1 MAATP
6 KAGTATRAARHG
18 DTHGTSGAPEAKSIG
33 SDDYSLSRVPRD
45 KRFGFWSMLLQWL
58 AQSGSISQFTL
69 GATIGV
75 GMTFGDA
82 FLAFTLG
89 AVILEIVIFAI
100 GMAGMRE
107 GLATPMLTRWV
118 GFGRNGSALVS
129 FVIAVSLVGWFGV
142 QNTIFGNS
150 VSALIGGPSW
160 MWCAL
165 AGAAITALVIFGF
178 RYMAVFAKIVTPLFF
193 AMVAWSVVSTLK
205 DHSIGDLIDSP
216 APGQTIPLA
225 VAATAIAGGYMT
237 GAIVAPEMTRYN
249 RKGSHVFLQSAASMI
264 LSEYIVGMTGVLLGH
279 LVKSSEVSHIVLS
292 TSGAFG
298 VIVVLMSTAKINDWN
313 LYGSSL
319 GVVNFFQVVFG
330 KRLHRGVI
338 TIVLGVAGTV
348 LSAVGIMTHFTD
360 FLSVLGVAIPPIGG
374 IIVAEY
380 WVVKRMRKP
389 LDDTRESETLPKT
402 SPTWVPMSLAIWIAA
417 FCVGKFYDGGIPA
430 LNSLATAFVLYSVL
444 GLLGWVKPYGTST
457 LDDADADAPAARDTT
472 PVGAA

>member
-6 KAGTATRAARHG
+6 QA
-18 DTHGTSGAPEAKSIG
+18 EAVAHETKSIG
-33 SDDYSLSRVPRD
+33 SDDYALSRVPRD

-100 GMAGMRE
+100 GLAGMRE

-150 VSALIGGPSW
+150 VSALVGGPSW
-160 MWCAL
+160 MWCVL
-165 AGAAITALVIFGF
+165 AGVAITALVIFGF
-178 RYMAVFAKIVTPLFF
+178 KYMAVFAKIVTPLFF
-193 AMVAWSVVSTLK
+193 AMVAWSVISTLK
-205 DHSIGDLIDSP
+205 DHSLSELISSP
-216 APGQTIPLA
+216 PPGQTIPLA
-225 VAATAIAGGYMT
+225 VAATAIAGGFMT

-249 RKGSHVFLQSAASMI
+249 SKGSHVFVQSASSMI

-292 TSGAFG
+292 TSGVFG
-298 VIVVLMSTAKINDWN
+298 VLVVLMSTAKINDWN

-330 KRLHRGVI
+330 KRLHRGVV

-348 LSAVGIMTHFTD
+348 LSAVGIMTHFTE

-380 WVVKRMRKP
+380 WIVKRMRKP
-389 LDDTRESETLPKT
+389 LDETRASETLPAS

-430 LNSLATAFVLYSVL
+430 LNSLATAFVLYCVL
-444 GLLGWVKPYGTST
+444 GLLGWVKPYGTSA
-457 LDDADADAPAARDTT
+457 LDDADDSAPAARATT
-472 PVGAA
+472 SVGAA

>member
-1 MAATP
+1 M
-6 KAGTATRAARHG
+6 TATAT
-18 DTHGTSGAPEAKSIG
+18 DTKRLG
-33 SDDYSLSRVPRD
+33 SDDYSLSRVPREQ
-45 KRFGFWSMLLQWL
+45 RLGFWTMLLQWL

-75 GMTFGDA
+75 GMTFGNA

-89 AVILEIVIFAI
+89 AVILEVVIFAI
-100 GMAGMRE
+100 GLAGMRE
-107 GLATPMLTRWV
+107 GLATPMLTRWI

-150 VSALIGGPSW
+150 VSALVGGPAW
-160 MWCAL
+160 MWCVA
-165 AGAAITALVIFGF
+165 AGLAITVLVIFGF
-178 RYMAVFAKIVTPLFF
+178 RYMALFAKIVTPLFF
-193 AMVAWSVVSTLK
+193 ALVAWSVTSTLM
-205 DHSIGDLIDSP
+205 DHSIGDLISSP

-237 GAIVAPEMTRYN
+237 GAIVSPEMTRYN
-249 RKGSHVFLQSAASMI
+249 RKGSHVFLQSASSMI
-264 LSEYIVGMTGVLLGH
+264 LSEYIVGLTGVLLGH

-292 TSGAFG
+292 TSGAIG

-319 GVVNFFQVVFG
+319 GVVNFFQVVFN
-330 KRLHRGVI
+330 KRVHRGAV
-338 TIVLGVAGTV
+338 TIALGIAGTV
-348 LSAVGIMTHFTD
+348 LSAVGIMSHFTE
-360 FLSVLGVAIPPIGG
+360 FLTILGVAIPPIGG

-389 LDDTRESETLPKT
+389 LDETREAQTLPAH
-402 SPTWVPMSLAIWIAA
+402 SPTWVPMSIAIWIAA

-430 LNSLATAFVLYSVL
+430 LNSLATAFVLYCAL
-444 GLLGWVKPYGTST
+444 GLLGWIKPYGTSV
-457 LDDADADAPAARDTT
+457 LADEQDATAPAARTTT

>member
-6 KAGTATRAARHG
+6 QAETV
-18 DTHGTSGAPEAKSIG
+18 APETKAIG
-33 SDDYSLSRVPRD
+33 SDDYALSRVPRD

-100 GMAGMRE
+100 GLAGMRE

-150 VSALIGGPSW
+150 VSALVGGPSW
-160 MWCAL
+160 MWCVL
-165 AGAAITALVIFGF
+165 AGIAITALVIFGF
-178 RYMAVFAKIVTPLFF
+178 KYMAVFAKIVTPLFF
-193 AMVAWSVVSTLK
+193 AMVAWSIVSTLK
-205 DHSIGDLIDSP
+205 DHSLSELIHSP
-216 APGQTIPLA
+216 PPGQTIPLA

-237 GAIVAPEMTRYN
+237 GAIVSPEMTRYN
-249 RKGSHVFLQSAASMI
+249 RKGSHVFLQSASSMI
-264 LSEYIVGMTGVLLGH
+264 LSEYIVGLTGVLLGH
-279 LVKSSEVSHIVLS
+279 LVKSNEVSHIVLS

-330 KRLHRGVI
+330 KRIHRGAV
-338 TIVLGVAGTV
+338 TIVLGIAGTV
-348 LSAVGIMTHFTD
+348 LSAVGIMTHFTE
-360 FLSVLGVAIPPIGG
+360 FLSILGVAIPPIGG

-380 WVVKRMRKP
+380 WVVKKMRRP
-389 LDDTRESETLPKT
+389 LDETRESETLPRT
-402 SPTWVPMSLAIWIAA
+402 SPTWVPMSIAIWIAA

-430 LNSLATAFVLYSVL
+430 LNSLATAFILYSVL

-457 LDDADADAPAARDTT
+457 LDDEDDASAPAAPVTT

>member
-1 MAATP
+1 MAA
-6 KAGTATRAARHG
+6 AAPQ
-18 DTHGTSGAPEAKSIG
+18 AEAKSIG

-100 GMAGMRE
+100 GLAGMRE

-150 VSALIGGPSW
+150 VSALVGGPSW
-160 MWCAL
+160 MWCVL
-165 AGAAITALVIFGF
+165 AGVAITALVIFGF
-178 RYMAVFAKIVTPLFF
+178 KYMAVFAKIVTPLFF
-193 AMVAWSVVSTLK
+193 AMVAWSIVSTLK
-205 DHSIGDLIDSP
+205 DHSISELIHSP

-225 VAATAIAGGYMT
+225 VAATAIAGGFMT

-249 RKGSHVFLQSAASMI
+249 RKGSHVFIQSASSMI

-279 LVKSSEVSHIVLS
+279 LVKSNEVSHIVLS

-330 KRLHRGVI
+330 KRLHRGAV
-338 TIVLGVAGTV
+338 TIVLGIAGTI
-348 LSAVGIMTHFTD
+348 LSAVGIMTHFTE

-389 LDDTRESETLPKT
+389 LDDTRESETLPKS
-402 SPTWVPMSLAIWIAA
+402 SPTWVPMSIAIWIAA
-417 FCVGKFYDGGIPA
+417 FCVGKFYEGGIPA
-430 LNSLATAFVLYSVL
+430 LNSLATAFILYSVL
-444 GLLGWVKPYGTST
+444 GLLGWVKPYGTSA
-457 LDDADADAPAARDTT
+457 LDDEDAAAPAARATT

>member
-6 KAGTATRAARHG
+6 QAEAV
-18 DTHGTSGAPEAKSIG
+18 APEAKSIG
-33 SDDYSLSRVPRD
+33 SDDYALSRVPRD

-100 GMAGMRE
+100 GLAGMRE

-150 VSALIGGPSW
+150 VSALVGGPSW
-160 MWCAL
+160 MWCVL
-165 AGAAITALVIFGF
+165 AGIAITALVIFGF
-178 RYMAVFAKIVTPLFF
+178 KYMAVFAKIVTPLFF
-193 AMVAWSVVSTLK
+193 AMVAWSIISTLK
-205 DHSIGDLIDSP
+205 DHSLSELIHSP
-216 APGQTIPLA
+216 PPGQTIPLA

-237 GAIVAPEMTRYN
+237 GAIVSPEMTRYN
-249 RKGSHVFLQSAASMI
+249 RKGSHVFLQSASSMI
-264 LSEYIVGMTGVLLGH
+264 LSEYIVGLTGVLLGH
-279 LVKSSEVSHIVLS
+279 LVKSNEVSHIVLS

-330 KRLHRGVI
+330 KRIHRGAV
-338 TIVLGVAGTV
+338 TIVLGIAGTV
-348 LSAVGIMTHFTD
+348 LSAVGIMTHFTE
-360 FLSVLGVAIPPIGG
+360 FLSILGVAIPPIGG

-380 WVVKRMRKP
+380 WVVKKMRRP
-389 LDDTRESETLPKT
+389 LDETRASETLPKT
-402 SPTWVPMSLAIWIAA
+402 SPTWVPMSIAIWIAA

-430 LNSLATAFVLYSVL
+430 LNSLATAFILYSVL

-457 LDDADADAPAARDTT
+457 LDDEDDTTAPAAATS

>member
-6 KAGTATRAARHG
+6 Q
-18 DTHGTSGAPEAKSIG
+18 SGAVASAPKSIG

-45 KRFGFWSMLLQWL
+45 QRFGFWSMLLQWL

-89 AVILEIVIFAI
+89 AVILEVVIFAI
-100 GMAGMRE
+100 GLAGMRE

-142 QNTIFGNS
+142 QNKIFGDS
-150 VSALIGGPSW
+150 VSALVGGPAW
-160 MWCAL
+160 MWCVL
-165 AGAAITALVIFGF
+165 AGIAITALVIFGF
-178 RYMAVFAKIVTPLFF
+178 KYMANFAKIVTPLFF
-193 AMVAWSVVSTLK
+193 AMVAFSVIRTLN
-205 DHSIGDLIDSP
+205 DHSFGDLVHSP
-216 APGQTIPLA
+216 PPGDTIPLA

-237 GAIVAPEMTRYN
+237 GAIVSPEMTRYN
-249 RKGSHVFLQSAASMI
+249 RKGSHVFLQSASSMI
-264 LSEYIVGMTGVLLGH
+264 LSEYIVGLTGVLLGH
-279 LVKSSEVSHIVLS
+279 LVKSNEVSHIVLS

-298 VIVVLMSTAKINDWN
+298 VLVVLMSTAKINDWN

-330 KRLHRGVI
+330 KRVHRGAV
-338 TIVLGVAGTV
+338 TIVLGIAGTV
-348 LSAVGIMTHFTD
+348 LSAVGIMSHFTE
-360 FLSVLGVAIPPIGG
+360 FLTILGVAIPPIGG

-389 LDDTRESETLPKT
+389 LDETREAQTLPAH
-402 SPTWVPMSLAIWIAA
+402 SPTWVPMSIVIWIAA

-430 LNSLATAFVLYSVL
+430 LNSLATAFVLYSAL
-444 GLLGWVKPYGTST
+444 GLLGWIKPYGTSV
-457 LDDADADAPAARDTT
+457 LADEQDGPAPDARTTT

>member
-1 MAATP
+1 MAA
-6 KAGTATRAARHG
+6 
-18 DTHGTSGAPEAKSIG
+18 APQAEAVAHETKSIG
-33 SDDYSLSRVPRD
+33 SDDYALSRVPRD

-100 GMAGMRE
+100 GLAGMRE

-150 VSALIGGPSW
+150 VSALVGGPSW
-160 MWCAL
+160 MWCVL
-165 AGAAITALVIFGF
+165 AGIAITALVIFGF

-193 AMVAWSVVSTLK
+193 AMVAWSIVSTLK
-205 DHSIGDLIDSP
+205 DHSLSELIHSP
-216 APGQTIPLA
+216 PPGQTIPLA

-237 GAIVAPEMTRYN
+237 GAIVSPEMTRYN
-249 RKGSHVFLQSAASMI
+249 RKSSHVFLQSASSMI
-264 LSEYIVGMTGVLLGH
+264 LSEYIVGLTGVLLGH
-279 LVKSSEVSHIVLS
+279 LVKSNEVSHIVLS

-330 KRLHRGVI
+330 KRLHRGAV
-338 TIVLGVAGTV
+338 TIVLGVAGTA
-348 LSAVGIMTHFTD
+348 LSAVGIMTHFTE

-380 WVVKRMRKP
+380 WVVKKMRKP
-389 LDDTRESETLPKT
+389 LDETRESETLPNS
-402 SPTWVPMSLAIWIAA
+402 SPTWVPMSIAIWIAA

-430 LNSLATAFVLYSVL
+430 LNSLATAFILYSVL

-457 LDDADADAPAARDTT
+457 LDDEGDTAAPAARATT

>member
-1 MAATP
+1 M
-6 KAGTATRAARHG
+6 TAT
-18 DTHGTSGAPEAKSIG
+18 GTETKRLG
-33 SDDYSLSRVPRD
+33 SDDYSLTRVPRD
-45 KRFGFWSMLLQWL
+45 RRLGFWTMLLQWL

-75 GMTFGDA
+75 GMTFGNA

-89 AVILEIVIFAI
+89 AVILEVVIFAI
-100 GMAGMRE
+100 GLAGMRE
-107 GLATPMLTRWV
+107 GLATPMLTRWI

-150 VSALIGGPSW
+150 VSALVGGPSW
-160 MWCAL
+160 MWCVA
-165 AGAAITALVIFGF
+165 AGLAITVLVIFGF
-178 RYMAVFAKIVTPLFF
+178 RYMALFAKIVTPLFF
-193 AMVAWSVVSTLK
+193 AMVAWSVTNALM
-205 DHSIGDLIDSP
+205 DHSIGDLISSP

-237 GAIVAPEMTRYN
+237 GAIVSPEMTRYN
-249 RKGSHVFLQSAASMI
+249 RKGSHVFLQSASSMI
-264 LSEYIVGMTGVLLGH
+264 LSEYIVGLTGVLLGH

-330 KRLHRGVI
+330 KRLHRGAV
-338 TIVLGVAGTV
+338 TVALGLAGTL
-348 LSAVGIMTHFTD
+348 LSAVGIMTHFTE

-380 WVVKRMRKP
+380 WVVRRMRKP
-389 LDDTRESETLPKT
+389 LDETREAGTLPAS
-402 SPTWVPMSLAIWIAA
+402 SPTWVPMSIVIWIAA
-417 FCVGKFYDGGIPA
+417 FCVGKYVTVGIPA
-430 LNSLATAFVLYSVL
+430 LNSLATAFVLYAVL
-444 GLLGWVKPYGTST
+444 GLLGLVRPYGTST
-457 LDDADADAPAARDTT
+457 LDDEDTTVPAAPEAT

>member
-1 MAATP
+1 MAA
-6 KAGTATRAARHG
+6 AAPQ
-18 DTHGTSGAPEAKSIG
+18 AEAKSIG

-100 GMAGMRE
+100 GLAGMRE

-150 VSALIGGPSW
+150 VSALVGGPSW
-160 MWCAL
+160 MWCVL
-165 AGAAITALVIFGF
+165 AGVAITALVIFGF
-178 RYMAVFAKIVTPLFF
+178 KYMAVFAKIVTPLFF
-193 AMVAWSVVSTLK
+193 AMVAWSIVSTLK
-205 DHSIGDLIDSP
+205 DHSISELIHSP

-225 VAATAIAGGYMT
+225 VAATAIAGGFMT

-249 RKGSHVFLQSAASMI
+249 RKGSHVFIQSASSMI

-279 LVKSSEVSHIVLS
+279 LVKSNEVSHIVLS

-330 KRLHRGVI
+330 KRLHRGAV
-338 TIVLGVAGTV
+338 TIVLGIAGTI
-348 LSAVGIMTHFTD
+348 LSAVGIMTHFTE

-389 LDDTRESETLPKT
+389 LDDTRESETLPKS
-402 SPTWVPMSLAIWIAA
+402 SPTWVPMSIAIWIAA
-417 FCVGKFYDGGIPA
+417 FCVGKFYEGGIPA
-430 LNSLATAFVLYSVL
+430 LNSLATAFILYSVL

-457 LDDADADAPAARDTT
+457 LDDEDAAAPAARATT

>member
-6 KAGTATRAARHG
+6 QAGAV
-18 DTHGTSGAPEAKSIG
+18 APEAKSIG

-75 GMTFGDA
+75 GMTFGNA

-100 GMAGMRE
+100 GLAGMRE

-150 VSALIGGPSW
+150 VSALVGGPSW
-160 MWCAL
+160 MWCVL
-165 AGAAITALVIFGF
+165 AGIAITALVIFGF
-178 RYMAVFAKIVTPLFF
+178 KYMANFAKVVTPLFF
-193 AMVAWSVVSTLK
+193 AMVAWSVVNTLN
-205 DHSIGDLIDSP
+205 DHSFSDLIHSP
-216 APGQTIPLA
+216 PPGDTIPLA

-237 GAIVAPEMTRYN
+237 GAIVSPEMTRYN
-249 RKGSHVFLQSAASMI
+249 RKGSHVFLQSASSMI
-264 LSEYIVGMTGVLLGH
+264 LSEYIVGLTGVLLGH
-279 LVKSSEVSHIVLS
+279 LVKSNEVSHIVLS

-330 KRLHRGVI
+330 KRVHRGAV
-338 TIVLGVAGTV
+338 TIVLGIAGTV
-348 LSAVGIMTHFTD
+348 LSAVGIMTHFTE
-360 FLSVLGVAIPPIGG
+360 FLTILGVAIPPIGG

-380 WVVKRMRKP
+380 WVVKKMRKP
-389 LDDTRESETLPKT
+389 LDETRESETLPKT
-402 SPTWVPMSLAIWIAA
+402 SPTWVPMSIVIWIAA

-444 GLLGWVKPYGTST
+444 GLLGWVRPYGTST
-457 LDDADADAPAARDTT
+457 LDDEGSENDSAPAAPATT
-472 PVGAA
+472 SVGAA

>member
-1 MAATP
+1 MAAAP
-6 KAGTATRAARHG
+6 PADAAVHE
-18 DTHGTSGAPEAKSIG
+18 TKSIG

-75 GMTFGDA
+75 GMTFGNA

-89 AVILEIVIFAI
+89 AVILEVVIFAI
-100 GMAGMRE
+100 GLAGMRE

-150 VSALIGGPSW
+150 VSALVGGPSW
-160 MWCAL
+160 MWCVI
-165 AGAAITALVIFGF
+165 AGIAITALVIFGF
-178 RYMAVFAKIVTPLFF
+178 KYMANFAKIVTPLFF
-193 AMVAWSVVSTLK
+193 AMVAWSVINTLK
-205 DHSIGDLIDSP
+205 DHSFSDLIHSP
-216 APGQTIPLA
+216 PPGDTIPLA

-237 GAIVAPEMTRYN
+237 GAIVSPEMTRYN
-249 RKGSHVFLQSAASMI
+249 RKGSHVFLQSASSMI
-264 LSEYIVGMTGVLLGH
+264 LSEYIVGLTGVLLGH
-279 LVKSSEVSHIVLS
+279 LVKSNEVSHIVLS

-330 KRLHRGVI
+330 KRVHRGAV
-338 TIVLGVAGTV
+338 TIVLGIAGTL
-348 LSAVGIMTHFTD
+348 LSAVGIMTHFTE
-360 FLSVLGVAIPPIGG
+360 FLTILGVAIPPIGG

-380 WVVKRMRKP
+380 WVVKKMRKP
-389 LDDTRESETLPKT
+389 LDDTRESETLPKS
-402 SPTWVPMSLAIWIAA
+402 SPTWVPMSIAIWIAA

-457 LDDADADAPAARDTT
+457 LDDEGGEDNAAPDARTST

>member
-1 MAATP
+1 MAA
-6 KAGTATRAARHG
+6 
-18 DTHGTSGAPEAKSIG
+18 APQAEAVAHETKSIG
-33 SDDYSLSRVPRD
+33 SDDYALSRVPRD

-100 GMAGMRE
+100 GLAGMRE

-150 VSALIGGPSW
+150 VSALVGGPSW
-160 MWCAL
+160 MWCVL
-165 AGAAITALVIFGF
+165 AGIAITALVIFGF
-178 RYMAVFAKIVTPLFF
+178 KYMAVFAKIVTPLFF
-193 AMVAWSVVSTLK
+193 AMVAWSIVSTLK
-205 DHSIGDLIDSP
+205 DHSISDLIHSP

-225 VAATAIAGGYMT
+225 VAATAIAGGFMT

-249 RKGSHVFLQSAASMI
+249 TKGSHVFLQSASSMI

-279 LVKSSEVSHIVLS
+279 LVKSNEVSHIVLS

-330 KRLHRGVI
+330 KRIHRGAV
-338 TIVLGVAGTV
+338 TIVLGIAGTV
-348 LSAVGIMTHFTD
+348 LSAVGIMTHFTE
-360 FLSVLGVAIPPIGG
+360 FLSILGVAIPPIGG

-389 LDDTRESETLPKT
+389 LDDTRESETLPT
-402 SPTWVPMSLAIWIAA
+402 SSPTWVPMSIAIWIAA
-417 FCVGKFYDGGIPA
+417 FCVGKFYEGGIPA

-444 GLLGWVKPYGTST
+444 GLLGWVRPYGTST
-457 LDDADADAPAARDTT
+457 LADEDADAPAARATT
-472 PVGAA
+472 TVGAA

>member
-1 MAATP
+1 MAA
-6 KAGTATRAARHG
+6 
-18 DTHGTSGAPEAKSIG
+18 APQAEAVAHETKTIG
-33 SDDYSLSRVPRD
+33 SDDYALSRVPRD

-75 GMTFGDA
+75 GMTFGNA

-100 GMAGMRE
+100 GLAGMRE

-150 VSALIGGPSW
+150 VSALVGGPSW
-160 MWCAL
+160 MWCVL
-165 AGAAITALVIFGF
+165 AGIAITALVIFGF
-178 RYMAVFAKIVTPLFF
+178 KYMAVFAKIVTPLFF
-193 AMVAWSVVSTLK
+193 AMVAWSIVSTLK
-205 DHSIGDLIDSP
+205 DHSISDLIHSP

-225 VAATAIAGGYMT
+225 VAATAIAGGFMT

-249 RKGSHVFLQSAASMI
+249 SKGSHVFLQSASSMI

-279 LVKSSEVSHIVLS
+279 LVKSNEVSHIVLS

-330 KRLHRGVI
+330 KRIHRGAV
-338 TIVLGVAGTV
+338 TIVLGIAGTV
-348 LSAVGIMTHFTD
+348 LSAVGIMTHFTE
-360 FLSVLGVAIPPIGG
+360 FLSILGVAIPPIGG

-389 LDDTRESETLPKT
+389 LDDTRESETLPT
-402 SPTWVPMSLAIWIAA
+402 SSPTWVPMSIVIWIAA
-417 FCVGKFYDGGIPA
+417 FCVGKFYEGGIPA

-444 GLLGWVKPYGTST
+444 GLLGWVRPYGTSA
-457 LDDADADAPAARDTT
+457 LDDEDADAPAARATT
-472 PVGAA
+472 SVGAA

>member
-1 MAATP
+1 MAAVP
-6 KAGTATRAARHG
+6 QAEAV
-18 DTHGTSGAPEAKSIG
+18 APEAKSIG
-33 SDDYSLSRVPRD
+33 SDDYALSRVPRD

-100 GMAGMRE
+100 GLAGMRE

-150 VSALIGGPSW
+150 VSALVGGPSW
-160 MWCAL
+160 MWCVL
-165 AGAAITALVIFGF
+165 AGIAITALVIFGF
-178 RYMAVFAKIVTPLFF
+178 TYMAAFAKIVTPLFF
-193 AMVAWSVVSTLK
+193 AMVAWSVISTLK
-205 DHSIGDLIDSP
+205 DHSFSELIHSP
-216 APGQTIPLA
+216 PPGRTIPLA

-237 GAIVAPEMTRYN
+237 GAIVSPEMTRYN
-249 RKGSHVFLQSAASMI
+249 RKGSHVFLQSASSMI
-264 LSEYIVGMTGVLLGH
+264 LSEYIVGLTGVLLGH
-279 LVKSSEVSHIVLS
+279 LVKSNEVSHIVLS

-330 KRLHRGVI
+330 KRLHRGAV
-338 TIVLGVAGTV
+338 TIVLGIAGTA
-348 LSAVGIMTHFTD
+348 LSAVGIMTHFTE

-389 LDDTRESETLPKT
+389 LDETRESETLPKS
-402 SPTWVPMSLAIWIAA
+402 SPTWVPMSIAIWIAA

-430 LNSLATAFVLYSVL
+430 LNSLATAFILYSVL

-457 LDDADADAPAARDTT
+457 LDDEDDAAPAARATT
-472 PVGAA
+472 SVGAA

>member
-6 KAGTATRAARHG
+6 QAEAV
-18 DTHGTSGAPEAKSIG
+18 APEAKNIG
-33 SDDYSLSRVPRD
+33 SDDYALSRVPRD

-100 GMAGMRE
+100 GLAGMRE

-150 VSALIGGPSW
+150 VSTLVGGPSW
-160 MWCAL
+160 MWCVL
-165 AGAAITALVIFGF
+165 AGIAITALVIFGF
-178 RYMAVFAKIVTPLFF
+178 KYMAVFAKIVTPLFF
-193 AMVAWSVVSTLK
+193 AMVAWSIVSTLK
-205 DHSIGDLIDSP
+205 DHSLSDLIHSP
-216 APGQTIPLA
+216 PPGQTIPLA

-237 GAIVAPEMTRYN
+237 GAIVSPEMTRYN
-249 RKGSHVFLQSAASMI
+249 RKGSHVFLQSASSMI
-264 LSEYIVGMTGVLLGH
+264 LSEYIVGLTGVLLGH
-279 LVKSSEVSHIVLS
+279 LVKSNEVSHIVLS

-330 KRLHRGVI
+330 KRLHRGAV
-338 TIVLGVAGTV
+338 TIVLGIAGTA
-348 LSAVGIMTHFTD
+348 LSAVGIMTHFTE

-389 LDDTRESETLPKT
+389 LDETRESETLPRT
-402 SPTWVPMSLAIWIAA
+402 SPTWVPMSIAIWIAA

-430 LNSLATAFVLYSVL
+430 LNSLATAFILYSAL

-457 LDDADADAPAARDTT
+457 LDDEGHTAAPAARATT

>member
-6 KAGTATRAARHG
+6 Q
-18 DTHGTSGAPEAKSIG
+18 SGAVASAPKSIG

-45 KRFGFWSMLLQWL
+45 KRFGFWTMLLQWL

-75 GMTFGDA
+75 GMTFGGA

-89 AVILEIVIFAI
+89 AVILEVVIFAI
-100 GMAGMRE
+100 GLAGMRE

-142 QNTIFGNS
+142 QNKIFGDS
-150 VSALIGGPSW
+150 VSALVGGPSW
-160 MWCAL
+160 MWCVL
-165 AGAAITALVIFGF
+165 AGIAITALVIFGF
-178 RYMAVFAKIVTPLFF
+178 KYMANFAKVVTPLFF
-193 AMVAWSVVSTLK
+193 AMVAFSVIRTLN
-205 DHSIGDLIDSP
+205 DHSLSDLVHSPPPGD
-216 APGQTIPLA
+216 TMPLA

-237 GAIVAPEMTRYN
+237 GAIVSPEMTRYN
-249 RKGSHVFLQSAASMI
+249 RKSSHVFLQSASSMI
-264 LSEYIVGMTGVLLGH
+264 LSEYIVGLTGVLLGH
-279 LVKSSEVSHIVLS
+279 LVKSSDVSHIVLS

-298 VIVVLMSTAKINDWN
+298 VLVVLMSTAKINDWN

-319 GVVNFFQVVFG
+319 GVVNFFQVVFD
-330 KRLHRGVI
+330 KRVHRSAV
-338 TIVLGVAGTV
+338 TIVLGLAGTV
-348 LSAVGIMTHFTD
+348 LSAVGIMSHFTE
-360 FLSVLGVAIPPIGG
+360 FLTILGVAIPPIGG
-374 IIVAEY
+374 IVVAEY

-389 LDDTRESETLPKT
+389 LDETRESETLPAH
-402 SPTWVPMSLAIWIAA
+402 SPTWVPVSIVIWIAA

-444 GLLGWVKPYGTST
+444 GLLGWIKPYGVSVLADEQDST
-457 LDDADADAPAARDTT
+457 APAARTTT

>member
-1 MAATP
+1 MATT
-6 KAGTATRAARHG
+6 K
-18 DTHGTSGAPEAKSIG
+18 KNVG
-33 SDDYSLSRVPRD
+33 SDDYALSRVPRD
-45 KRFGFWSMLLQWL
+45 KRLGFWTMLLQWL

-89 AVILEIVIFAI
+89 AVILEVVIFLI

-107 GLATPMLTRWV
+107 GLATPLLTRWV

-150 VSALIGGPSW
+150 VSSLVGGPSW
-160 MWCAL
+160 LWCVV
-165 AGAAITALVIFGF
+165 AGLAITVLVIFGF

-193 AMVAWSVVSTLK
+193 AMVAWSVIDALSE
-205 DHSIGDLIDSP
+205 HSIGDLISSP
-216 APGQTIPLA
+216 PPGQAIPLS

-249 RKGSHVFLQSAASMI
+249 KKGSHVFLQTASSMI
-264 LSEYIVGMTGVLLGH
+264 LSEYLVGLTGVLLGH
-279 LVKSSEVSHIVLS
+279 MVKSNEVSQIVLS
-292 TSGAFG
+292 TSGVFG
-298 VIVVLMSTAKINDWN
+298 VLVVLMSTAKINDWN

-319 GVVNFFQVVFG
+319 GVVNFFQVVFR
-330 KRLHRGVI
+330 KRLHRGAV
-338 TIVLGVAGTV
+338 TIALGIAGTA
-348 LSAVGIMTHFTD
+348 LSAVGIMTHFTE
-360 FLSVLGVAIPPIGG
+360 FLSVLGVAIPPVGG
-374 IIVAEY
+374 IVVAEY
-380 WVVKRMRKP
+380 WVVRSMRKP
-389 LDDTRESETLPKT
+389 LDETREAGTLPAT
-402 SPTWVPMSLAIWIAA
+402 SPTWVPLSLVIWAAA

-430 LNSLATAFVLYSVL
+430 LNSLATAFVLYTVL
-444 GLLGWVKPYGTST
+444 GLLGWIRTYGTTT
-457 LDDADADAPAARDTT
+457 LDDADDADTLPVTAEQS

>member
-6 KAGTATRAARHG
+6 QAEAGAH
-18 DTHGTSGAPEAKSIG
+18 EAKTIG
-33 SDDYSLSRVPRD
+33 SDDYALSRVPRD

-100 GMAGMRE
+100 GLAGMRE

-150 VSALIGGPSW
+150 VSALVGGPSW
-160 MWCAL
+160 MWCVL
-165 AGAAITALVIFGF
+165 AGVAITALVIFGF
-178 RYMAVFAKIVTPLFF
+178 KYMAVFAKIVTPLFF
-193 AMVAWSVVSTLK
+193 AMVAWSVISTLK
-205 DHSIGDLIDSP
+205 DHSLGDLISSP
-216 APGQTIPLA
+216 PPGQTIPLA
-225 VAATAIAGGYMT
+225 VAATAIAGGFMT

-249 RKGSHVFLQSAASMI
+249 RKGSHVFLQSASSMI

-292 TSGAFG
+292 TSGVFG
-298 VIVVLMSTAKINDWN
+298 VLVVLMSTAKINDWN

-330 KRLHRGVI
+330 KRLHRGVV
-338 TIVLGVAGTV
+338 TIVLGIAGTV
-348 LSAVGIMTHFTD
+348 LSAVGIMTHFTE

-380 WVVKRMRKP
+380 WIVKRMRKP
-389 LDDTRESETLPKT
+389 LDETRASETLPAS

-444 GLLGWVKPYGTST
+444 GLLGWVKPYGTSA
-457 LDDADADAPAARDTT
+457 LDDEDGTAPATPATT

>member
-1 MAATP
+1 MAAHKNTAQEAGAT
-6 KAGTATRAARHG
+6 KAV
-18 DTHGTSGAPEAKSIG
+18 G

-45 KRFGFWSMLLQWL
+45 KRLGFWTMLLQWL

-89 AVILEIVIFAI
+89 AVILEVVIFAI
-100 GMAGMRE
+100 GLAGMRE
-107 GLATPMLTRWV
+107 GLATPLLTRWA

-129 FVIAVSLVGWFGV
+129 LVVSVSLVGWFGV
-142 QNTIFGNS
+142 QNTIFGDS
-150 VSALIGGPSW
+150 VSALVGGPSW
-160 MWCAL
+160 LWCMV
-165 AGAAITALVIFGF
+165 AGFAITVLVIFGF

-193 AMVAWSVVSTLK
+193 AMVAWSVTDALS
-205 DHSIGDLIDSP
+205 DHSLSELVNSP
-216 APGQTIPLA
+216 PPGETIPLA
-225 VAATAIAGGYMT
+225 VAATAIAGGFMT
-237 GAIVAPEMTRYN
+237 GAIVSPEMTRYN
-249 RKGSHVFLQSAASMI
+249 RKGSHVFLQSASSMI

-279 LVKSSEVSHIVLS
+279 MVGSGQVSQIVLS
-292 TSGAFG
+292 TSGVFG
-298 VIVVLMSTAKINDWN
+298 VLVVLMSTAKINDWN

-330 KRLHRGVI
+330 KRVHRGAV

-360 FLSVLGVAIPPIGG
+360 FLSVLGVAIPPVGG

-380 WVVKRMRKP
+380 WVVRRMRAP
-389 LDDTRESETLPKT
+389 LDATREAGTLPAT
-402 SPTWVPMSLAIWIAA
+402 SPTWVPMSLVIWALA

-430 LNSLATAFVLYSVL
+430 LNSLLTAFVLYCVL
-444 GLLGWVKPYGTST
+444 GLAGWIRTYGTTT
-457 LDDADADAPAARDTT
+457 LDDDTQAAAPSTSATGTA
-472 PVGAA
+472 PVGAP

>member
-6 KAGTATRAARHG
+6 QAETV
-18 DTHGTSGAPEAKSIG
+18 APEAKAIG
-33 SDDYSLSRVPRD
+33 SDDYALSRVPRD

-100 GMAGMRE
+100 GLAGMRE

-150 VSALIGGPSW
+150 VSALVGGPSW
-160 MWCAL
+160 MWCVL
-165 AGAAITALVIFGF
+165 AGIAITALVIFGF
-178 RYMAVFAKIVTPLFF
+178 KYMAVFAKIVTPLFF
-193 AMVAWSVVSTLK
+193 AMVAWSIVSTLK
-205 DHSIGDLIDSP
+205 DHSLSELIHSP
-216 APGQTIPLA
+216 PPGQTIPLA

-237 GAIVAPEMTRYN
+237 GAIVSPEMTRYN
-249 RKGSHVFLQSAASMI
+249 RKGSHVFLQSASSMI
-264 LSEYIVGMTGVLLGH
+264 LSEYIVGLTGVLLGH

-330 KRLHRGVI
+330 KRLHRGAV
-338 TIVLGVAGTV
+338 TIALGIAGTV
-348 LSAVGIMTHFTD
+348 LSAVGIMTHFTE

-389 LDDTRESETLPKT
+389 LDETRESETLPRT
-402 SPTWVPMSLAIWIAA
+402 SPTWVPMSIAIWIAA

-430 LNSLATAFVLYSVL
+430 LNSLATAFILYSVL

-457 LDDADADAPAARDTT
+457 LDDEDDAPAPAAPATT

>member
-1 MAATP
+1 MAAAP
-6 KAGTATRAARHG
+6 PADAAVHE
-18 DTHGTSGAPEAKSIG
+18 TKSIG

-75 GMTFGDA
+75 GMTFGNA

-100 GMAGMRE
+100 GLAGMRE

-150 VSALIGGPSW
+150 VSALVGGPSW
-160 MWCAL
+160 MWCVI
-165 AGAAITALVIFGF
+165 AGIAITALVIFGF
-178 RYMAVFAKIVTPLFF
+178 KYMANFAKIVTPLFF
-193 AMVAWSVVSTLK
+193 AMVAWSVINTLK
-205 DHSIGDLIDSP
+205 DHSFSDLIHSP
-216 APGQTIPLA
+216 PPGDTIPLA

-237 GAIVAPEMTRYN
+237 GAIVSPEMTRYN
-249 RKGSHVFLQSAASMI
+249 RKGSHVFLQSASSMI
-264 LSEYIVGMTGVLLGH
+264 LSEYIVGLTGVLLGH
-279 LVKSSEVSHIVLS
+279 LVKSNEVSHIVLS

-330 KRLHRGVI
+330 KRVHRGAV
-338 TIVLGVAGTV
+338 TIVLGIAGTL
-348 LSAVGIMTHFTD
+348 LSAVGIMTHFTE
-360 FLSVLGVAIPPIGG
+360 FLTILGVAIPPIGG

-380 WVVKRMRKP
+380 WVVKKMRKP
-389 LDDTRESETLPKT
+389 LDDTRESETLPKS
-402 SPTWVPMSLAIWIAA
+402 SPTWVPMSIAIWIAA

-457 LDDADADAPAARDTT
+457 LDDEGGEDNAAPDARTST

>member
-6 KAGTATRAARHG
+6 QAETV
-18 DTHGTSGAPEAKSIG
+18 APETKAIG
-33 SDDYSLSRVPRD
+33 SDDYALSRVPRD

-100 GMAGMRE
+100 GLAGMRE

-150 VSALIGGPSW
+150 VSALVGGPSW
-160 MWCAL
+160 MWCVL
-165 AGAAITALVIFGF
+165 AGIAITALVIFGF
-178 RYMAVFAKIVTPLFF
+178 KYMAVFAKIVTPLFF
-193 AMVAWSVVSTLK
+193 AMVAWSIVSTLK
-205 DHSIGDLIDSP
+205 DHSLSELIHSP
-216 APGQTIPLA
+216 PPGQTIPLA

-237 GAIVAPEMTRYN
+237 GAIVSPEMTRYN
-249 RKGSHVFLQSAASMI
+249 RKGSHVFLQSASSMI
-264 LSEYIVGMTGVLLGH
+264 LSEYIVGLTGVLLGH
-279 LVKSSEVSHIVLS
+279 LVKSNEVSHIVLS

-330 KRLHRGVI
+330 KRIHRGAV
-338 TIVLGVAGTV
+338 TIVLGIAGTV
-348 LSAVGIMTHFTD
+348 LSAVGIMTHFTE
-360 FLSVLGVAIPPIGG
+360 FLSILGVAIPPIGG

-380 WVVKRMRKP
+380 WVVKKMRKP
-389 LDDTRESETLPKT
+389 LDETRESETLPKT
-402 SPTWVPMSLAIWIAA
+402 SPTWVPMSIVIWIAA

-430 LNSLATAFVLYSVL
+430 LNSLATAFILYSVL

-457 LDDADADAPAARDTT
+457 LDDEDDTAAPAAPATT
-472 PVGAA
+472 HVGAA

>member
-6 KAGTATRAARHG
+6 QAEAV
-18 DTHGTSGAPEAKSIG
+18 APEAKNIG
-33 SDDYSLSRVPRD
+33 SDDYALSRVPRD

-89 AVILEIVIFAI
+89 AVILEVVIFAI

-107 GLATPMLTRWV
+107 GLATPLLTRWA

-142 QNTIFGNS
+142 QNTIFGDS
-150 VSALIGGPSW
+150 VSALVGGPSW
-160 MWCAL
+160 LWCVL
-165 AGAAITALVIFGF
+165 AGIAITALVIFGF

-193 AMVAWSVVSTLK
+193 GMVAWSIVSTLK
-205 DHSIGDLIDSP
+205 DHSISDLIHSP
-216 APGQTIPLA
+216 PPGDPTPLA
-225 VAATAIAGGYMT
+225 VAATAIAGGFMT

-249 RKGSHVFLQSAASMI
+249 KKGSHVFLQSASSMI

-292 TSGAFG
+292 TSGVFG
-298 VIVVLMSTAKINDWN
+298 VMVVLMSTAKINDWN

-330 KRLHRGVI
+330 KRMHRGAV
-338 TIVLGVAGTV
+338 TIVLGIAGTV

-402 SPTWVPMSLAIWIAA
+402 SPTWVPMSLVIWVVA

-430 LNSLATAFVLYSVL
+430 LNSLATAFILYCVL

-457 LDDADADAPAARDTT
+457 LDDEDAAPAARATT
-472 PVGAA
+472 SVGAA